1 MNGPRGDYT
10 KWSKSDRE
18 RQIATCMWNL
28 KKTNNNRQKTKL
40 WLPKGVGDSV
50 AIISFGLIDTRYYI

>member
-50 AIISFGLIDTRYYI
+50 GMDKL